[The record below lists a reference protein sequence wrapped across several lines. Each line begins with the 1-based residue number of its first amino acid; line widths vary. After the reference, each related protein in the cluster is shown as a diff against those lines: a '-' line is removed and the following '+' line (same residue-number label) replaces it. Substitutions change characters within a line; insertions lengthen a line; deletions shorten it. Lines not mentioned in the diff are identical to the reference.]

1 MDKLA
6 LVLMLAVTAEA
17 LVEYGKSLA
26 AAFGGGDYKAAVLQL
41 CAAVV
46 SVPPVRCSSL
56 AEASAPAARRYA
68 CPHLLQRVT
77 AKKRNKTQK
86 NKYW

>member
-41 CAAVV
+41 
-46 SVPPVRCSSL
+46 SL
-56 AEASAPAARRYA
+56 IHISEPTR
-68 CPHLLQRVT
+68 H
-77 AKKRNKTQK
+77 
-86 NKYW
+86 

>member
-1 MDKLA
+1 MDKIA

-46 SVPPVRCSSL
+46 GVLLCVLSGAGHVRG
-56 AEASAPAARRYA
+56 ARRA
-68 CPHLLQRVT
+68 VQLAGGGHGAHRDFCEPRREFRQ
-77 AKKRNKTQK
+77 
-86 NKYW
+86 

>member
-46 SVPPVRCSSL
+46 SGAAVR
-56 AEASAPAARRYA
+56 AVGRGHVRGARRA
-68 CPHLLQRVT
+68 VQLAGGGHGAHRDFCEPRREFRQ
-77 AKKRNKTQK
+77 
-86 NKYW
+86 